1 MLRATNGV
9 HSVKL
14 RLKDG
19 RMDLYIR
26 PSLRWSLTHTG
37 WQQQSLMYINEH
49 IYAYKGTYFI
59 IRGT

>member
-1 MLRATNGV
+1 MLRATNRV

-14 RLKDG
+14 HLKDG
-19 RMDLYIR
+19 RTDPYVR

-37 WQQQSLMYINEH
+37 WQQQSLMFINEH
-49 IYAYKGTYFI
+49 IYVYKGTYFI